1 MSIAKDDL
9 KKRIENDYIYHPPKP
24 GQTER
29 YQRIREK
36 AKELAQL
43 IVDDT
48 PISREQSVALTQLD
62 VVVFNANAAI
72 ARHE

>member
-9 KKRIENDYIYHPPKP
+9 KKRIANDYVFHPPQP
-24 GQTER
+24 GQVAR

-36 AKELAQL
+36 AKELADL
-43 IVDDT
+43 IADEC